1 MMSKPASLCQYD
13 MPNGKLCRQI
23 ALKGEQVCRHH
34 MRLFRHGMYEITH
47 QEAMER
53 LEAKLNNLD
62 LSDLLS
68 ALQFKLGRLQS
79 AVRADPEAQLT
90 LRVALE
96 HLRKRTEAE
105 RSLQQ
110 FAQQNPMPD
119 ITSPEFNNLFEKF
132 MESMN

>member
-1 MMSKPASLCQYD
+1 MFKPARLCQYD
-13 MPNGKLCRQI
+13 MPNGKLCRQV

-34 MRLFRHGMYEITH
+34 MRLFRHDMYEITH
-47 QEAMER
+47 REAMER

-62 LSDLLS
+62 LLDLLS
-68 ALQFKLGRLQS
+68 ALQYKLTRLQS
-79 AVRADPEAQLT
+79 TVRADPEAQLT

-105 RSLQQ
+105 RSFQQ
-110 FAQQNPMPD
+110 FTQQNPMPD
-119 ITSPEFNNLFEKF
+119 ITSPEFSNLFEKF